1 MKVKTRIVA
10 ASVVTTVGALLA
22 LGQVVDVNEACNQL
36 PAGWP
41 CSGWALGG
49 AWVQSVPP
57 VGPMTPDAQ
66 PAIIYET
73 LTPVDP
79 AGNVFVYKQTYANPD
94 NTLGGILPDADLGG
108 ELVGTAV
115 RTGPNTY
122 AFTVIGYPGRSRV
135 GTRGDILGIMVSSG
149 TMTLVDPNTRID
161 SDLIMALYGPDADV
175 NPADGLP
182 DEGVAPLMCVP
193 FPGDY
198 IATRIPV
205 LPPCTPTPM
214 PPLQ

>member
-1 MKVKTRIVA
+1 MVVT
-10 ASVVTTVGALLA
+10 VVTTAGALLA
-22 LGQVVDVNEACNQL
+22 LGQVVDVNDPCSQL
-36 PAGWP
+36 PDGWP
-41 CSGWALGG
+41 CSGWPLGG

-57 VGPMTPDAQ
+57 VGPMTQDAQ

-73 LTPVDP
+73 LAPADA

-94 NTLGGILPDADLGG
+94 NTLGGILPQADLGG
-108 ELVGTAV
+108 ELAGTAV

-122 AFTVIGYPGRSRV
+122 QFTLVGYSGQTRPGN
-135 GTRGDILGIMVSSG
+135 RGQILGIMVSSG
-149 TMTLVDPNTRID
+149 TMTLTGPQTRID
-161 SDLIMALYGPDADV
+161 SNLVMSLFGPDADIY
-175 NPADGLP
+175 PADGLP
-182 DEGVAPLMCVP
+182 DEGVEPLMCVP

-198 IATRIPV
+198 VATRIPV